1 MLETKRTS
9 GRRFFYATRLQAVIA
24 VLLVAQLSLGM
35 AASTAIGIAVTRG
48 GFALDAASVTGSGT
62 LFEGSLVETQK
73 ASSELKLA
81 GGTRMLLDT
90 ATRAKV
96 YRDRL
101 ELERGTGQIERGG
114 SYRIVARTLAVETA
128 GTAKVTITGA
138 NKILVAALHGPAQ
151 VRTAKGILVANLMA
165 GKALEMTPGPDG
177 AAAPSKLKGTLVK
190 RGGHYYLT
198 DQTVGI
204 TVELTKHSSLEKEVG
219 KCVEVSGVLDPS
231 AAPASGATQVIRVL
245 QLASSCDSGTG
256 AAVAAGAGAGAGA
269 GAAAAGAGGAAAGAA
284 GAGAGAAAAGAAAAG
299 AAAAAVSTTAI
310 VVGVVAAGVATG
322 VAVGVTRDDEAPISN

>member
-231 AAPASGATQVIRVL
+231 AAPASG
-245 QLASSCDSGTG
+245 TG